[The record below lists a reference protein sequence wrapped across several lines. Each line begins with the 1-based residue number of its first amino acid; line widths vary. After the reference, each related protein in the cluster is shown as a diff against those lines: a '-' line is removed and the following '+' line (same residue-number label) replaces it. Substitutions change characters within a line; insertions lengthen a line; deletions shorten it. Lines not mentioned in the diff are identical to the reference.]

1 MPQSPENG
9 RTICQTTQV
18 ILNVFSYIEAH
29 KIQKQV
35 QEMEKTEKEAYLK
48 SRQEKIEIGLAQ
60 ERKKQAIELTA
71 LRARS
76 QTA

>member
-1 MPQSPENG
+1 
-9 RTICQTTQV
+9 
-18 ILNVFSYIEAH
+18 
-29 KIQKQV
+29 
-35 QEMEKTEKEAYLK
+35 MEKTEKEAYLK